1 MALLRHRESIE
12 IFETALRLPRLSDEA
27 RRRGRI
33 NLARLH
39 CLLAGALMQSGDG
52 TGAALEL
59 AHGIRLAPLFCVRR
73 ALAGRWRTALP
84 DGRAAHS

>member
-1 MALLRHRESIE
+1 
-12 IFETALRLPRLSDEA
+12 
-27 RRRGRI
+27 
-33 NLARLH
+33 
-39 CLLAGALMQSGDG
+39 MQSGDG